1 MPRREGPP
9 VLQLLEEPSGCF
21 LPAALLLHS
30 ADFTASLWA
39 PQAGGPP
46 LCGNSSVLCQFSE
59 ALLIPRGVSAGW
71 KYRASRP
78 VCLTQEQHIVWAQ
91 QASPGI
97 DPSQG
102 PLESLWF
109 SLRVY
114 IRGRG
119 EYKGGE
125 QQSTRQHF
133 RIPRQYHFLEA
144 LTLFK
149 KKAYKPAFPGEAPE
163 PATPPSPGSAARLGQ
178 HRDARRP
185 SQASWPMSAPL
196 LPHSPPLQS
205 SALSRSLS
213 MELEAALPSGLEFLP
228 AWCSPL
234 LKNKDLRLGHGV
246 CAAETPPTPEW
257 GQGAL
262 CLQAT
267 SLRTQSPPPVG
278 RPADGGAGHG
288 SWAVPDSRISVLVA
302 AGLSVVV
309 VEAVVAVASV
319 VAAVVGATGGT
330 VGTVVASVVAAVAGA
345 SVLLTVRGTPTVVGG
360 DVGGAKGKCKIAAS
374 GRSGWTHGPACK
386 AGSPR
391 DRWS

>member
-59 ALLIPRGVSAGW
+59 ALLSPRGVSAGW

-144 LTLFK
+144 LTLLK

-234 LKNKDLRLGHGV
+234 LKNKDLRLGPGV

-288 SWAVPDSRISVLVA
+288 
-302 AGLSVVV
+302 
-309 VEAVVAVASV
+309 
-319 VAAVVGATGGT
+319 
-330 VGTVVASVVAAVAGA
+330 
-345 SVLLTVRGTPTVVGG
+345 
-360 DVGGAKGKCKIAAS
+360 
-374 GRSGWTHGPACK
+374 
-386 AGSPR
+386 
-391 DRWS
+391 